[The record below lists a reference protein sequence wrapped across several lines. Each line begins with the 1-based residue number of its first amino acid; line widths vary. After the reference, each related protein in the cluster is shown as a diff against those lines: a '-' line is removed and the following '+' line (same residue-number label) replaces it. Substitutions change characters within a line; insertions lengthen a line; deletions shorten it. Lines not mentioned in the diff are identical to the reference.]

1 MTEDYDREKVIDYM
15 FDPTT
20 SAILAELEDGEK
32 SSSYIA
38 EKCDISENEI
48 DSILNYLIEHKFID
62 KKLQDGKYA
71 YSANVEKLAEIIED
85 NKNFDAAI
93 DGLTKLDGYLN

>member
-1 MTEDYDREKVIDYM
+1 MTDDYNREKVIDCM
-15 FDPTT
+15 FDPTA
-20 SAILAELEDGEK
+20 SAILAELEDGPK
-32 SSSYIA
+32 SSSHIA

-48 DSILNYLIEHKFID
+48 DSSIDYLIEHKFVN
-62 KKLQDGKYA
+62 KVLQDGIYL
-71 YSANVEKLAEIIED
+71 YSANVDKLSEIVED

>member
-32 SSSYIA
+32 ISSHIA
-38 EKCDISENEI
+38 EKCNISENEI
-48 DSILNYLIEHKFID
+48 DSSLNYLIEHKFID
-62 KKLQDGKYA
+62 KKSQDGKYI
-71 YSANVEKLAEIIED
+71 YSANAEKLAEIIED